1 MHKDPSGGIP
11 SQVKTEETLAGL
23 DSLLASLLPSTFNTQ
38 HSARSAKEFNISS
51 ARNVAPLPF
60 PAQGNK
66 NNDVYYKLYIIY
78 IYNYT
83 PYIIQYTLR

>member
-1 MHKDPSGGIP
+1 MA
-11 SQVKTEETLAGL
+11 TLSSLDRGDTGRDGLTAGL
-23 DSLLASLLPSTFNTQ
+23 NTQ

-66 NNDVYYKLYIIY
+66 NNDVY
-78 IYNYT
+78 
-83 PYIIQYTLR
+83 